1 MLTLSVIKVSR
12 CYWKLLAGLDDLSEM
27 RWGVNWKSNSE
38 INNQSERKM
47 ELFRSVS
54 DPVFKVSRWMSA
66 NGGKWK
72 ECKLGKKSWLRGS
85 RLEFFLRQQWFSNK
99 IKFPHD
105 SQSETK
111 FGTFMEPR
119 ELKENIRNMKSIGK
133 VERLHWRSTKDHS
146 YGAQVVVVIVIG
158 CWRCV
163 YRGSQ
168 LGEGDPWRRPP
179 RLGPSSVRRA
189 MVGCPTQQAHN
200 THSPPCH
207 HKAGDDRVLHRLV
220 RRRRLSAA
228 TKFPRG
234 RQTHRPSWMAAGG
247 APPNFL
253 WYSILSHS
261 RQPGQLCPILL
272 LIVFSDFWELVNMPV
287 CFKARL
293 PHACWRESEDGVC
306 LVDGRMACRVGS
318 TFLSIL
324 WTEW

>member
-1 MLTLSVIKVSR
+1 MQT
-12 CYWKLLAGLDDLSEM
+12 
-27 RWGVNWKSNSE
+27 
-38 INNQSERKM
+38 
-47 ELFRSVS
+47 
-54 DPVFKVSRWMSA
+54 
-66 NGGKWK
+66 
-72 ECKLGKKSWLRGS
+72 GKKSWLRGS

-189 MVGCPTQQAHN
+189 MVGCPTHQAHN
-200 THSPPCH
+200 THSPPCR

-220 RRRRLSAA
+220 RRSAA
-228 TKFPRG
+228 RWPTDREAAKPTGHHEWQPSALLRTSCDIRSSVILGSRDSFVQSSSSSSF
-234 RQTHRPSWMAAGG
+234 QTFESSSTCRCALKQDCRMPADESLRMGSAWSMVE
-247 APPNFL
+247 
-253 WYSILSHS
+253 W
-261 RQPGQLCPILL
+261 
-272 LIVFSDFWELVNMPV
+272 LV
-287 CFKARL
+287 
-293 PHACWRESEDGVC
+293 G
-306 LVDGRMACRVGS
+306 
-318 TFLSIL
+318 
-324 WTEW
+324 